1 MKKVYSSHFKE
12 ETGLRKKFSKAL
24 INQLIEEVNMAEFV
38 EDEYDLMLY
47 PSGNGWVKTNCLM
60 PNHNDSSPSFGIN
73 IEGNFYNCF
82 ACGASGN
89 IVNLIQNVEGL
100 NFYETIQKLCVY
112 SGIETETSEL
122 GMKQALKEI
131 NLSIDEFLNR
141 SLETN
146 LPGGMSEVRFLF
158 SIAQRIKNFENNV
171 EYAPKQLKWS
181 ESIYKAVDD
190 AILIN
195 DDKKLNIIW
204 KNLNRKIKERLQ
216 NG

>member
-1 MKKVYSSHFKE
+1 VKKVYSSHFKE

-171 EYAPKQLKWS
+171 EYDPKQLKWS

-190 AILIN
+190 AILVN

>member
-122 GMKQALKEI
+122 GMKQTLKEI

>member
-171 EYAPKQLKWS
+171 EYDPKQLKWS

-190 AILIN
+190 AILVN